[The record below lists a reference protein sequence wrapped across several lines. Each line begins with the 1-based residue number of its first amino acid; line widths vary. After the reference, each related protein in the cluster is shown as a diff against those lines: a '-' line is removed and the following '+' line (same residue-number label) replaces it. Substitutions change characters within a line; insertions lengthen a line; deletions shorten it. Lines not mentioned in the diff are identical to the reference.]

1 MTELEKIKQHIQK
14 NEIKK
19 AISSIKKMI
28 NSKTLSDPVNLED
41 IFSVLIS
48 TNPTL
53 RLFLKYLK
61 ISKVPPTPINTR
73 FDTGRRFFYALYIIN
88 RFGGKNFITPYIKEI
103 QVNRPIELR
112 YLAGIHYFNMDY
124 KNGETKLYCR

>member
-61 ISKVPPTPINTR
+61 NK
-73 FDTGRRFFYALYIIN
+73 
-88 RFGGKNFITPYIKEI
+88 
-103 QVNRPIELR
+103 
-112 YLAGIHYFNMDY
+112 
-124 KNGETKLYCR
+124 